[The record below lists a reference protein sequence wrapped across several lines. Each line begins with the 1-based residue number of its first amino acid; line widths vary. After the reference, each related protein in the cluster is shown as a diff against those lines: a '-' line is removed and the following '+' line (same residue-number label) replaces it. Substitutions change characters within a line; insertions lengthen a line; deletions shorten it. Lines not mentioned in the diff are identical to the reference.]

1 MTKLPVDFVE
11 SAVAILDH
19 MWIRAGALTTSE
31 GARAAMQA
39 NLSRNLRAGL
49 PTVPLAHVIAMADGG
64 HEPAQRA
71 LSEYIATFID
81 QKRFDEL
88 TPGLQDYA
96 KRVLLKPELSGYGRG
111 HKIIDIWTRD
121 ICISFMVKEAMQRW
135 QLKRKQAAYMVAI
148 VLTRRGIKP
157 ASTRQVLDIYD
168 NRDSLGARVVDFM
181 MAAVPDDPPSDPS
194 AGAI

>member
-1 MTKLPVDFVE
+1 MPTNRRPIHRHRRGLSFFEEMSLQYSKAHHHRPGFE
-11 SAVAILDH
+11 S
-19 MWIRAGALTTSE
+19 
-31 GARAAMQA
+31 
-39 NLSRNLRAGL
+39 
-49 PTVPLAHVIAMADGG
+49 
-64 HEPAQRA
+64 
-71 LSEYIATFID
+71 
-81 QKRFDEL
+81 DEE
-88 TPGLQDYA
+88 
-96 KRVLLKPELSGYGRG
+96 RR
-111 HKIIDIWTRD
+111 RD

-181 MAAVPDDPPSDPS
+181 MAAVPDDPDDPPSDPG